1 VIFLPVHNPVNGGA
15 NYYCYNGPEYCL
27 HIVFKHLLAFCA
39 TILSTLTDKY
49 SYIQERSIMGDIFK
63 IIGDLGFPVAAAL
76 AGGYFVYLTIRL
88 LLQGVLGS
96 VKGMAGIITALD
108 NRVKTMNHDV
118 VRIDTIVSN
127 ALGLRPDVDRIARAD
142 GKNDAR
148 RD

>member
-1 VIFLPVHNPVNGGA
+1 MN
-15 NYYCYNGPEYCL
+15 E
-27 HIVFKHLLAFCA
+27 
-39 TILSTLTDKY
+39 
-49 SYIQERSIMGDIFK
+49 IFK
-63 IIGDLGFPVAAAL
+63 IIGDLGFPVAVAF
-76 AGGYFVYLTIRL
+76 AGGYFVYLTIKL
-88 LLQGVLGS
+88 LLGGVLGAI
-96 VKGMAGIITALD
+96 KGMAGIIVALD

>member
-1 VIFLPVHNPVNGGA
+1 
-15 NYYCYNGPEYCL
+15 
-27 HIVFKHLLAFCA
+27 
-39 TILSTLTDKY
+39 
-49 SYIQERSIMGDIFK
+49 MGEIFK
-63 IIGDLGFPVAAAL
+63 LIGDLGFPIAVAL
-76 AGGYFVYLTIRL
+76 AGGYFVYLTIK

-96 VKGMAGIITALD
+96 IKGMAGIITALD